1 MITFAELRKHSEDL
15 YPALLMER
23 YFPYRTRK
31 LFRTV
36 LLVATLMAL
45 IAAIYT
51 ALLGVHTTAEVYR
64 IRGGAVLIA
73 LSTVFAY
80 LTEWFYLSYYFK
92 KSLVDFEVAQLA
104 LLSNSDDLVKSF
116 LESEIGMMTLDRLN
130 VPDASTVYFIK
141 NPDRKRLREG
151 VVQFLETER
160 GETSMVIYAAAL
172 YKHNSDFAYFLEI
185 NFIDETTFLEAVQWA
200 DELMYARRAK
210 ALFLSRERLERIPS
224 IGKAWAHTRLSMLEK
239 YCAPIFES
247 RLYTSLGNEWRMY
260 KKEAQEVENI
270 LARKP
275 GQNVMLIAPTIE
287 AGMEIMSALG
297 HIITRGNA
305 LYSIEGKHLYF
316 LSTEKF
322 LHAIKTK
329 EEFEQ
334 VLVNVLD
341 EARTSRD
348 IILIL
353 PQTSELI
360 AKAFSLGVEMMA
372 IVKDF
377 LASTDLHIVAVVDSD
392 EYHHTIVPHRAF
404 TRYFD
409 PITFNKIDHKTLQRI
424 IKDQVQ
430 HIESELRVFYTYQ
443 AVRDVARKFAG
454 SSVDGTYLLAIVKYL
469 RTLAMHVREQGDRVV
484 TAQHITSLE

>member
-31 LFRTV
+31 LFRTI
-36 LLVATLMAL
+36 LLVASLMAL
-45 IAAIYT
+45 IAVIYT
-51 ALLGVHTTAEVYR
+51 LLLGVHTTAEVYR

-73 LSTVFAY
+73 LSTIFAY

-92 KSLVDFEVAQLA
+92 KTLVDFEVAQLV
-104 LLSNSDDLVKSF
+104 LLSKPDDLVKSF

-130 VPDASTVYFIK
+130 VPDASSTYFI
-141 NPDRKRLREG
+141 NNADRKKLREG

-160 GETSMVIYAAAL
+160 GETSMMIYAAAL

-200 DELMYARRAK
+200 DELIYARRVK
-210 ALFLSRERLERIPS
+210 NLFISRERLERIPS
-224 IGKAWAHTRLSMLEK
+224 IGKVWSQTRLSMVEK
-239 YCAPIFES
+239 YCVPIFES

-287 AGMEIMSALG
+287 AGMEILSALG

-305 LYSIEGKHLYF
+305 LYSIEDKHMYF

-322 LHAIKTK
+322 LDAITTK
-329 EEFEQ
+329 DEFEQ
-334 VLVNVLD
+334 VLVNVLE
-341 EARTSRD
+341 EARASRN

-353 PQTSELI
+353 PQTSVLI
-360 AKAFSLGVEMMA
+360 AKAFTLGIEMMT
-372 IVKDF
+372 IVKTF
-377 LASTDLHIVAVVDSD
+377 LQSTDLHIVAVVDSD
-392 EYHHTIVPHRAF
+392 EYHHTIVPHREF

-409 PITFNKIDHKTLQRI
+409 PITFNKIDHKTLHRI
-424 IKDQVQ
+424 IKDQIQ
-430 HIESELRVFYTYQ
+430 HIELELRVFYTYQ
-443 AVRDVARKFAG
+443 VVRDVARKFAG
-454 SSVDGTYLLAIVKYL
+454 PSIDGTYLLAIVKYL
-469 RTLAMHVREQGDRVV
+469 RTLAEHVREQGDRVV
-484 TAQHITSLE
+484 TAQHVASLE

>member
-1 MITFAELRKHSEDL
+1 
-15 YPALLMER
+15 
-23 YFPYRTRK
+23 
-31 LFRTV
+31 
-36 LLVATLMAL
+36 L
-45 IAAIYT
+45 I
-51 ALLGVHTTAEVYR
+51 
-64 IRGGAVLIA
+64 
-73 LSTVFAY
+73 
-80 LTEWFYLSYYFK
+80 
-92 KSLVDFEVAQLA
+92 DFEVAQLV
-104 LLSNSDDLVKSF
+104 LLSKPDDLVKSF

-130 VPDASTVYFIK
+130 VPDASTTYFIK
-141 NPDRKRLREG
+141 NPDRKKLREG

-185 NFIDETTFLEAVQWA
+185 NFIDETSFLEAVQWA
-200 DELMYARRAK
+200 DELIYTKRAK

-239 YCAPIFES
+239 YCMPIFES

-287 AGMEIMSALG
+287 SGMEIMSALG
-297 HIITRGNA
+297 HIVARGNA
-305 LYSIEGKHLYF
+305 LYSIEGKYLYF

-322 LHAIKTK
+322 LNAITTK
-329 EEFEQ
+329 EEFESA
-334 VLVNVLD
+334 LGNVLD

-353 PQTSELI
+353 PQTSALI
-360 AKAFSLGVEMMA
+360 AKAFSLGAEMMSV
-372 IVKDF
+372 VKEF
-377 LASTDLHIVAVVDSD
+377 LQSQDLHIVAVVDSD
-392 EYHHTIVPHRAF
+392 EYHHTIVPHREF

-454 SSVDGTYLLAIVKYL
+454 PSIDGTYLLAIVKYL
-469 RTLAMHVREQGDRVV
+469 RTLAERVREQGDRVV
-484 TAQHITSLE
+484 TAQHVASLE